1 MELSDAQ
8 EIDKTDYNN
17 FVTLND
23 QGSFLQSWD
32 WGEWQ
37 KTLGRE
43 VKRFWLTEK
52 GEKIGLG
59 QFVKLPLFLGKHY
72 WYCPYG
78 PIINQNLN
86 TKNQNYLEQVAK
98 QFNDSIFVRI
108 EPKNQSFLNPQ
119 PSTLTKSFNIQPGK
133 TLVIDLAKSE
143 EELLSDMHQKTR
155 YNIKVALK
163 HEVVIEDEF
172 ALTVGKGL
180 FAQEAVGL
188 IVETAKRH
196 GVLAQGKDYFEKLA
210 TFFAVQNPN
219 GDLKLHI
226 YKALWQKQLLTSA
239 LIIDFGKT
247 RTYLFGGSSQEN
259 KNLMAPYLLH
269 FKAMLDAKVLGLS
282 FYDFWGIET
291 SSGETPGFVKFKMG
305 FSTVSP
311 KIKQYAGAYDLVNQW
326 GWYKFYELLR
336 FLNRILKRG

>member
-1 MELSDAQ
+1 VELIPVIESEKQTYNHFVANSD
-8 EIDKTDYNN
+8 E
-17 FVTLND
+17 
-23 QGSFLQSWD
+23 GSFLQSWD

-43 VKRFWLTEK
+43 VKRFWLTEND
-52 GEKIGLG
+52 EKIGLG
-59 QFVKLPLFLGKHY
+59 QFVKMPLFFGKFY

-86 TKNQNYLEQVAK
+86 IKNQNYLEQVAK
-98 QFNDSIFVRI
+98 QFSGSIFVRI
-108 EPKNQSFLNPQ
+108 EPKSHQVIQSLNH
-119 PSTLTKSFNIQPGK
+119 SIIKSSNIQPGK

-188 IVETAKRH
+188 IVETAKRQ
-196 GVLAQGKDYFEKLA
+196 GYMAQGKDYFEKLA

-269 FKAMLDAKVLGLS
+269 FKAMLDAKSLGLTG
-282 FYDFWGIET
+282 YDFWGIET

-311 KIKQYAGAYDLVNQW
+311 KIKQYAGAYDLVNNFIA
-326 GWYKFYELLR
+326 YNIYSVLR
-336 FLNRILKRG
+336 WINKRLSK

>member
-1 MELSDAQ
+1 MEIIETQ
-8 EIDKTDYNN
+8 EIEKSDYNN
-17 FVTLND
+17 FVMQNE

-43 VKRFWLTEK
+43 VKRFWFTEA
-52 GEKIGLG
+52 GEKVGTV
-59 QFVKLPLFLGKHY
+59 QFVQMPLFFGKFY

-78 PIINQNLN
+78 PILSEKSKVESEKMIADL
-86 TKNQNYLEQVAK
+86 KM
-98 QFNDSIFVRI
+98 QFQDAVFVRL
-108 EPKNQSFLNPQ
+108 EPKNL
-119 PSTLTKSFNIQPGK
+119 TLTTSHLPLVNKSSNIQPGK

-143 EELLSDMHQKTR
+143 EELLLGMHQKTR

-163 HEVVIEDEF
+163 HDVVIEDEF

-188 IVETAKRH
+188 IVETAKRQ
-196 GVLAQGKDYFEKLA
+196 GYMAQSKDYFEKLA
-210 TFFAVQNPN
+210 SFFAVQNSRA
-219 GDLKLHI
+219 DLKLHI

-247 RTYLFGGSSQEN
+247 RTYLFGGSSEEN

-269 FKAMLDAKVLGLS
+269 FKAMLDAKALGLTG
-282 FYDFWGIET
+282 YDFWGIET

-305 FSTVSP
+305 FGGNSVE
-311 KIKQYAGAYDLVNQW
+311 YAGAYDLINNFW
-326 GWYKFYELLR
+326 LYKLYNGLR
-336 FLNRILKRG
+336 FLNRILK